1 MLIEIKN
8 NCCNEDIRARDVNIK
23 YAALKDNLVERD
35 FVDEI
40 EKDRNIGMVVKE
52 M

>member
-1 MLIEIKN
+1 
-8 NCCNEDIRARDVNIK
+8 VNIK

-35 FVDEI
+35 FVDE
-40 EKDRNIGMVVKE
+40 KDRNIGMVVKE